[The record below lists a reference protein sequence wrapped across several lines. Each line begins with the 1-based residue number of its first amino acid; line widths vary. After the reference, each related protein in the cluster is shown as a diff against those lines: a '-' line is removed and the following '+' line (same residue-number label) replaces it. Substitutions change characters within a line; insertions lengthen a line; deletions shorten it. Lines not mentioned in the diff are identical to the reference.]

1 MPNLSNIGGGRH
13 YAVATIALILT
24 LIAGA
29 CAESAWSPS
38 SQADSEDRFARTYPP
53 GGATATLGLRIYL
66 SDVVVRA
73 RIVAGGDGELRFS
86 AIEYLKGSGSTDF
99 VVVAD
104 TTERDIQWDD
114 REAILF
120 LSVPE
125 KVEGTAT
132 PADNMSFTFTDTVPL
147 NYDEYDRYDNPSLPQ
162 GFTIETRNP
171 VWLPRVDSGGSS
183 ENAGGELRFITDA
196 VSPTGV
202 VSPTMSLSE
211 LRAMLSWQ
219 ESRKYIKGYDSCV
232 GTSLW
237 YEQFLRDRE
246 ETFGLTAY
254 ELEERQGPL
263 KYEILSGMGKGVV
276 ISDYVTEAEEYQKV
290 WIKEGPHARFFEAFI
305 VDDDDNPENGFIP
318 VDATARPL
326 PQGVYSIWSRNQPS
340 RYQPCNF
347 DPIANG
353 AILEITVTAPPGTR
367 HEAFFDP
374 TTLADGSIGV
384 NAGEGV
390 LEPFRFNAK
399 AEILSLTWSDG
410 KIVLMGNEYVSLHQR
425 SLDFIDVDGSIRMSL
440 HIADATP
447 DFVSDIYTWDVAD
460 QPWREGDL
468 LMLRIRKTDA
478 GATIISQVRDL
489 TMLIPTAIPTPTP
502 TATSIPTPTA
512 APEVTRTPATL
523 AHPES
528 SQSGPIWILPFLA
541 GPP

>member
-38 SQADSEDRFARTYPP
+38 SQADSEDRLATSIVP
-53 GGATATLGLRIYL
+53 GGATATLGLRIYM

-73 RIVAGGDGELRFS
+73 RFVSGGDGKFS
-86 AIEYLKGSGSTDF
+86 FRAIEYLKGSGSSDF
-99 VVVAD
+99 EVIDERAGGNPKWSLHEAVLLLSMPEEDEETLDPGDA
-104 TTERDIQWDD
+104 TTFI
-114 REAILF
+114 
-120 LSVPE
+120 
-125 KVEGTAT
+125 
-132 PADNMSFTFTDTVPL
+132 FTDTVAQ
-147 NYDEYDRYDNPSLPQ
+147 NYEEYGMY
-162 GFTIETRNP
+162 GFPRFPYGYSIETRNP
-171 VWLPRVDSGGSS
+171 VWLPAVERAVDSSTPDYD
-183 ENAGGELRFITDA
+183 LRFYTDQE
-196 VSPTGV
+196 SPTGTV
-202 VSPTMSLSE
+202 LPSVSLAEVRSMI
-211 LRAMLSWQ
+211 AWQ
-219 ESRKYIKGYDSCV
+219 ETREDIEGYDECV
-232 GTSLW
+232 GASLW
-237 YEQFLRDRE
+237 YEQRSRDRE
-246 ETFGLTAY
+246 GMSRTTALERKRGNPFGV
-254 ELEERQGPL
+254 
-263 KYEILSGMGKGVV
+263 EIMSGMAKGVV
-276 ISDYVTEAEEYQKV
+276 IGDALIEDEGYPRV
-290 WIKEGPHARFFEAFI
+290 WIEDGPHARFFEAFI

-447 DFVSDIYTWDVAD
+447 DFVSDIYTW
-460 QPWREGDL
+460 
-468 LMLRIRKTDA
+468 ML
-478 GATIISQVRDL
+478 
-489 TMLIPTAIPTPTP
+489 PTNRGVK
-502 TATSIPTPTA
+502 
-512 APEVTRTPATL
+512 VTC
-523 AHPES
+523 
-528 SQSGPIWILPFLA
+528 
-541 GPP
+541 